1 MFIINETTFKFSSRR
16 IPELDGIRGIAIL
29 LVLIW
34 HYGVC
39 QVTTEPH
46 TLLDYVKKALSFT
59 WSGVDLFFV
68 LSGFL
73 IGGILLDNKQAHYYF
88 KTFYIRR
95 ICRIF
100 PLYFLWLTLFIIIVY
115 AGDFPIINRLNNIS
129 WLFQKSVPVWSYA
142 TFTQNIAMMYNGN
155 FGPNWLGIT
164 WSLAVEEQF
173 YLVLPFLIYF
183 LSLQRLPL
191 TLSFIIFVAPI
202 LRIALF
208 YYYPHGGFAS
218 YVLMPCRAD
227 ALLLGVLSAY
237 LIRQEF
243 FVRYMVE
250 YQKLMYGLLIL
261 SLLGTSILLD
271 KGQSIGS
278 LAMSSFG
285 YSLLAIMY
293 SCFLLIA
300 ITEKRGLI
308 TVIVQNRLL
317 GKLGIIAYGVYIFHQ
332 GISGLLHAALLHQ
345 VPQISREVDVAVTCT
360 ALVITIMI
368 SYLSWT
374 FFEKPF
380 MVLGHSFRYK
390 AS

>member
-1 MFIINETTFKFSSRR
+1 MNETPFKLSGRR

-34 HYGVC
+34 HYGIC
-39 QVTTEPH
+39 QVTTEPN
-46 TLLDYVKKALSFT
+46 TLLAYVKKSLSFT

-73 IGGILLDNKQAHYYF
+73 IGGILLDNKESPNYF

-95 ICRIF
+95 VCRIF
-100 PLYFLWLTLFIIIVY
+100 PLYFLWLALFIIIVY
-115 AGDFPIINRLNNIS
+115 AEVFPIFSRLNNIS

-142 TFTQNIAMMYNGN
+142 TFTQNIAMMYNGG
-155 FGPNWLGIT
+155 FGPHWLGIT

-173 YLVLPFLIYF
+173 YFFLPFVIYF
-183 LSLQRLPL
+183 LSLQKLPSML
-191 TLSFIIFVAPI
+191 LFIIFAAPI
-202 LRIALF
+202 LRVILF
-208 YYYPHGGFAS
+208 HYCLYGWFAS
-218 YVLMPCRAD
+218 YILMPCRAD

-243 FVRYMVE
+243 FVHYMVV
-250 YQKLMYGLLIL
+250 YQKLLYGLLTL
-261 SLLGTSILLD
+261 SLLGICFLLYE
-271 KGQSIGS
+271 GQSIDS
-278 LAMSSFG
+278 FAMSSFG

-332 GISGLLHAALLHQ
+332 GISGLLHAALLDQ
-345 VPQISREVDVAVTCT
+345 VPQISRGVDLAVTCA
-360 ALVITIMI
+360 ALVITLMI

-390 AS
+390 AT